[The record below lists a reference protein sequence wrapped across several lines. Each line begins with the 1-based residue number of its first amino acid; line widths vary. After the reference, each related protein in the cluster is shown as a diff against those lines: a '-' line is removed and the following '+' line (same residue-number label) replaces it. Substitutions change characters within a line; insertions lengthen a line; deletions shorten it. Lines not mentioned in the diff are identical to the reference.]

1 MSFKGVTIWLT
12 GLPSAG
18 KTTLAHLLGNKIRE
32 RGALRLEI
40 LDGDVIRLNLCKDL
54 GFSQEDR
61 MSNIRRIA
69 FVSQLLTRQGV
80 IVIVA
85 AISPYRESRDRARQE
100 IKDFVEVFVKCPIHV
115 LVERDVK
122 GLYKKA
128 LAGNLPHFTGVSDP
142 YEEPL
147 HPEILVETDKET
159 PEASVAKI
167 LGVIEKLGYLSESVS
182 TPTQKRKSAT

>member
-1 MSFKGVTIWLT
+1 M
-12 GLPSAG
+12 
-18 KTTLAHLLGNKIRE
+18 
-32 RGALRLEI
+32 EI

-61 MSNIRRIA
+61 MTNIRRIA
-69 FVSQLLTRQGV
+69 FVSQLLTRHGV

-85 AISPYRESRDRARQE
+85 AISPYRESRDLARRD
-100 IKDFVEVFVKCPIHV
+100 IKDFVEVFVKCPIDV
-115 LVERDVK
+115 LIERDVK

-147 HPEILVETDKET
+147 NPEVLVETNQES
-159 PEASVAKI
+159 PESSAAKI
-167 LGVIEKLGYLSESVS
+167 LGILEQKGYIPSSS
-182 TPTQKRKSAT
+182 FSGPK

>member
-1 MSFKGVTIWLT
+1 MSFRGVTIWLT

-18 KTTLAHLLGNKIRE
+18 KTTLARLVGNKLRE
-32 RGALRLEI
+32 RGITGLEI
-40 LDGDVIRLNLCKDL
+40 LDGDVVRLNLCKDL

-61 MSNIRRIA
+61 MTNIRRIA
-69 FVSQLLTRQGV
+69 FVAQLLTRHGV

-85 AISPYRESRDRARQE
+85 AISPYRESRDLARQE
-100 IKDFVEVFVKCPIHV
+100 IKDFVEVFVKCPIEV

-147 HPEILVETDKET
+147 HPEILIESDKEG
-159 PEASVAKI
+159 PESSAAKI
-167 LGVIEKLGYLSESVS
+167 LGFLEKQGYLSGTFSIPNEN
-182 TPTQKRKSAT
+182 RKSAP